1 MLAGEGGEWEDQ
13 LQMLEDEDC
22 ERREGEKES
31 LIEKLV
37 LQTTFR

>member
-1 MLAGEGGEWEDQ
+1 MLAGEGGEWEAQ
-13 LQMLEDEDC
+13 LQMLEDEDW